1 METKTLLAAIISFM
15 LGGLV
20 VATAAATINK
30 PEVAKNNDHT
40 TMANMAARL
49 SNKTGDDY
57 DAAFLAGMI
66 EHHQDAVDITKQSA
80 ANAKHQELKTLSTGI
95 LIAQQKEI
103 DLMKQWQKDWG
114 YAGKSTDI
122 YMAH

>member
-49 SNKTGDDY
+49 STKTGDDY

-66 EHHQDAVDITKQSA
+66 EHHQDAVDMTKQSA

-103 DLMKQWQKDWG
+103 DLMKQWQKAWG
-114 YAGKSTDI
+114 YAGKSTDTH
-122 YMAH
+122 MAH